1 MARFNLNGFLDNSRF
16 EDFFARFGGGSSDH
30 DHLNGTTG
38 SNTLFGGAKE
48 DTLAGMAGNDTL
60 NGGSGADKVWG
71 GSGNDNLA
79 GGTGADL
86 LVGGFGADRMDGGTG
101 NDVVAEPVGCR
112 RDGRGPG
119 RHDAD
124 LRELKP
130 LRSRRSTIRSPAA
143 PAPTPS
149 ASKVMVNAKDE
160 IVAKHVNAD
169 GTIDWVGVTGENN
182 ATHDH
187 WVDGFGNDVIR
198 DFNRAQGD
206 KIEISAHTA
215 EVKSIQHKDSNGDGK
230 NDYSVITVISQ
241 QGNAGAHDE
250 DLLGT
255 ITVYGNLV
263 KQSDIAVTQTVYG
276 AYEKVGELADG
287 VALRTGG
294 RRRAGRWRHRR
305 RPPQRSDGDGQH
317 GHVRLSRKQQDTIT
331 NKGRLPALVHQRPV
345 SIQSSPGAGLP

>member
-30 DHLNGTTG
+30 DHLNGTTAN
-38 SNTLFGGAKE
+38 NTLSGGAKE

-71 GSGNDNLA
+71 GSGNDSLA
-79 GGTGADL
+79 GGTGNDL
-86 LVGGFGADRMDGGTG
+86 LVGGFGADRMDGGAG
-101 NDVVAEPVGCR
+101 NDVLLSRSDAGEMVAAQ
-112 RDGRGPG
+112 DG
-119 RHDAD
+119 
-124 LRELKP
+124 K
-130 LRSRRSTIRSPAA
+130 TQIFAA
-143 PAPTPS
+143 ETAAFKAVNDTLTGG
-149 ASKVMVNAKDE
+149 AGGDTFRFEGMVNAKDE

-215 EVKSIQHKDSNGDGK
+215 EVKSIKYVDANHDGRT
-230 NDYSVITVISQ
+230 DYSLITVISQ

-263 KQSDIAVTQTVYG
+263 KQSDITVTQTVYG
-276 AYEKVGELADG
+276 AYEKVGELGAGVHFELEDDG
-287 VALRTGG
+287 VLPNGG
-294 RRRAGRWRHRR
+294 T
-305 RPPQRSDGDGQH
+305 DG
-317 GHVRLSRKQQDTIT
+317 GHHDAATAMA
-331 NKGRLPALVHQRPV
+331 NMHM
-345 SIQSSPGAGLP
+345 

>member
-1 MARFNLNGFLDNSRF
+1 MARFNLKGFLDNSRV
-16 EDFFARFGGGSSDH
+16 EDFIARFTGGSSDH

-38 SNTLFGGAKE
+38 NNTFFGGAKE
-48 DTLAGMAGNDTL
+48 DTLAGMAGNDML
-60 NGGSGADKVWG
+60 NGGSGADKLWG
-71 GSGNDNLA
+71 GSGNDNLS
-79 GGTGADL
+79 GGTGNDL
-86 LVGGFGADRMDGGTG
+86 LVGGFGADRVDGGSG
-101 NDVVAEPVGCR
+101 NDTLLSRSDSGEMVAAQ
-112 RDGRGPG
+112 DGKTIIFGAESAAFKAANDVMTG
-119 RHDAD
+119 GAGAD
-124 LRELKP
+124 TFRFELQ
-130 LRSRRSTIRSPAA
+130 
-143 PAPTPS
+143 
-149 ASKVMVNAKDE
+149 VNAKDE

-206 KIEISAHTA
+206 KIEISAHTG
-215 EVKSIQHKDSNGDGK
+215 EVQSIVHKDSNGDGR

-276 AYEKVGELADG
+276 AYEKVGELNGAHFQLEDDG
-287 VALRTGG
+287 VLAGG
-294 RRRAGRWRHRR
+294 GT
-305 RPPQRSDGDGQH
+305 DG
-317 GHVRLSRKQQDTIT
+317 GHHNEATT
-331 NKGRLPALVHQRPV
+331 MANMHM
-345 SIQSSPGAGLP
+345 

>member
-1 MARFNLNGFLDNSRF
+1 
-16 EDFFARFGGGSSDH
+16 
-30 DHLNGTTG
+30 
-38 SNTLFGGAKE
+38 
-48 DTLAGMAGNDTL
+48 
-60 NGGSGADKVWG
+60 
-71 GSGNDNLA
+71 
-79 GGTGADL
+79 
-86 LVGGFGADRMDGGTG
+86 
-101 NDVVAEPVGCR
+101 
-112 RDGRGPG
+112 
-119 RHDAD
+119 
-124 LRELKP
+124 
-130 LRSRRSTIRSPAA
+130 
-143 PAPTPS
+143 
-149 ASKVMVNAKDE
+149 MVNAKDE

-206 KIEISAHTA
+206 KIEISAHTG
-215 EVKSIQHKDSNGDGK
+215 EVKSIEYKDSNGDGR

-287 VALRTGG
+287 VHFETGG
-294 RRRAGRWRHRR
+294 RRRAGQWRNRR

-317 GHVRLSRKQQDTIT
+317 VHVRPKGQLRHDQRRQSIDLARPPLAPVPLAFLSRRLRRLIC
-331 NKGRLPALVHQRPV
+331 GRDASREFRALAL
-345 SIQSSPGAGLP
+345 I

>member
-1 MARFNLNGFLDNSRF
+1 
-16 EDFFARFGGGSSDH
+16 
-30 DHLNGTTG
+30 
-38 SNTLFGGAKE
+38 
-48 DTLAGMAGNDTL
+48 MAGNDTL

-71 GSGNDNLA
+71 GSGNDNLS

-86 LVGGFGADRMDGGTG
+86 LVGGFGADRMDGGSG
-101 NDVVAEPVGCR
+101 NDVLLSRSDSGEMVAAQ
-112 RDGRGPG
+112 DGTTRIF
-119 RHDAD
+119 AT
-124 LRELKP
+124 E
-130 LRSRRSTIRSPAA
+130 SAA
-143 PAPTPS
+143 FKAVNDTLTGG
-149 ASKVMVNAKDE
+149 AGGDTFRFEGMVNAKDE
-160 IVAKHVNAD
+160 IVAKHVNDD
-169 GTIDWVGVTGENN
+169 GTIDWVGVTGENG

-250 DLLGT
+250 DALGT

-276 AYEKVGELADG
+276 AYEKVDSLADG
-287 VALRTGG
+287 VHFELEDDGVLANGG
-294 RRRAGRWRHRR
+294 TDG
-305 RPPQRSDGDGQH
+305 RPPQRSNGDGQH
-317 GHVRLSRKQQDTIT
+317 GHVRLSRNQQDTIT

-345 SIQSSPGAGLP
+345 SIRIGTGRWTASHSHCTGYQSRTGM

>member
-16 EDFFARFGGGSSDH
+16 EDFFARFGGGSADH
-30 DHLNGTTG
+30 DHLNGTT
-38 SNTLFGGAKE
+38 SNNTLFGGASE

-60 NGGSGADKVWG
+60 NGGSGADKLWG

-86 LVGGFGADRMDGGTG
+86 LVGGFGADRMDGGAG
-101 NDVVAEPVGCR
+101 NDVLLSRSDAGEMVAAQ
-112 RDGRGPG
+112 DGTTQIF
-119 RHDAD
+119 AT
-124 LRELKP
+124 E
-130 LRSRRSTIRSPAA
+130 TAA
-143 PAPTPS
+143 FKAVNDTLTGG
-149 ASKVMVNAKDE
+149 AGGDTFRFEGMVNAKDE

-169 GTIDWVGVTGENN
+169 GTIDWVGVTGENG

-187 WVDGFGNDVIR
+187 WVDGFGNDVIK

-215 EVKSIQHKDSNGDGK
+215 EVKSIEYKDSNGDGK

-263 KQSDIAVTQTVYG
+263 KASDITTTQTVYG
-276 AYEKVGELADG
+276 AYEKVGELGAGVHFELEDDG
-287 VALRTGG
+287 VLANGG
-294 RRRAGRWRHRR
+294 T
-305 RPPQRSDGDGQH
+305 DG
-317 GHVRLSRKQQDTIT
+317 GHHNEATAMA
-331 NKGRLPALVHQRPV
+331 NMHM
-345 SIQSSPGAGLP
+345 